1 MNYKSELR
9 RINTFVFDVDGVFTN
24 NTVLLMPDGEQVRTA
39 NVRDG
44 YAVQLAVKK
53 GLRIVII
60 SGGKS
65 AGVQKRFD
73 HLGVK
78 EVYLGVA
85 NKQVVFEQVLSE
97 NGLSD
102 KDVCYM
108 GDDIPDLRVM
118 RRVGLPVCPSDA
130 VPEIKVVSHYVSP
143 YGGGDGCVRDI
154 LEQALKIKGLWMDED
169 ALTW

>member
-9 RINTFVFDVDGVFTN
+9 RIHTFVFDVDGVFTN
-24 NTVLLMPDGEQVRTA
+24 NTVILLPDGEQVRTA

-65 AGVQKRFD
+65 PGVQKRFD

-78 EVYLGVA
+78 EVHLGVP
-85 NKQVVFEQVLSE
+85 NKQEVFDRLLADS
-97 NGLSD
+97 GLKD
-102 KDVCYM
+102 KDICYM

-118 RRVGLPVCPSDA
+118 RRVGLAVCPSDA
-130 VPEIKVVSHYVSP
+130 VAEIKAVSHYVSP
-143 YGGGDGCVRDI
+143 FGGGQGCVRDI
-154 LEQALKIKGLWMDED
+154 LEQALKIKGLWLDED